1 MECSTRRLEQV
12 AKLLAEELA
21 EQLAGKQDVDEME
34 STMREVV
41 KAAAN
46 AGMRQAIE
54 QGEEGCRS
62 REVLCSCGQAA
73 QFVSKRPAVL

>member
-34 STMREVV
+34 STLRELV

-54 QGEEGCRS
+54 RN
-62 REVLCSCGQAA
+62 
-73 QFVSKRPAVL
+73 VSTV